1 VTRQSDRRQLGAEL
15 HRVFAPSTGK
25 LRSGSQAEA
34 GETAAEYAPGSVT
47 EDNQDGTFASLL
59 YGFSILHGMTT
70 WLAEGG
76 EGLGTLGP
84 PERVQL
90 AGKSGLRRCA
100 GSFTNSLA
108 DPP

>member
-1 VTRQSDRRQLGAEL
+1 
-15 HRVFAPSTGK
+15 
-25 LRSGSQAEA
+25 
-34 GETAAEYAPGSVT
+34 VT
-47 EDNQDGTFASLL
+47 EDNQDGTFAAGNAGPVASLL

-70 WLAEGG
+70 SLAEGG

-90 AGKSGLRRCA
+90 AGRAGLRRCA